1 MARWNAAYINSQ
13 IEKEE
18 KLYKYR
24 SKLRSLQ
31 CTNHSMNIRSDCA
44 QCRAEF
50 WKDCKQ
56 IMMKEVKEE
65 TSAGIGMVNA
75 IKSEAAAPSS
85 GIN

>member
-1 MARWNAAYINSQ
+1 MVRWNAAYIKSQ

-44 QCRAEF
+44 QCRALF
-50 WKDCKQ
+50 WKDCER
-56 IMMKEVKEE
+56 IMMEEVKKELS
-65 TSAGIGMVNA
+65 TGVGMVNV

-85 GIN
+85 GVN